1 MIIERLDQPPT
12 YTEFLSNH
20 LINNKPALIGGKDLA
35 ESWPAF
41 HLWGNEGNVNWDYL
55 VDTYGAQSVSVFDC
69 HASSTDPCAEETALS
84 EVIGRWLSVEHVAVD
99 KNQPLLY
106 VKDWHL
112 ARWVSRNP
120 TAQPFYTT
128 PSLFADDW
136 LNYHYCTFTDDDF
149 RFVYFGIQGT
159 STPFHKDVYDS
170 YSWSTNVVG
179 RKLWTFWAPDDK
191 DGRQPGIEVIQEA
204 GETVFVYVASLS
216 SSQNLLPELNC
227 FPSPSGWFHAV
238 ENLTTCISINHNWS
252 NSVNLPS
259 MYDAICRRILD
270 VELEL
275 EDVRELL
282 SSNAQNQEWEVEW
295 MNIVQDVLEK
305 DAGWK

>member
-1 MIIERLDQPPT
+1 MIIERLDQSPT
-12 YTEFLSNH
+12 YTEFLNNH
-20 LINNKPALIGGKDLA
+20 LISNKPALIGKDLA

-41 HLWGNEGNVNWDYL
+41 HLWGNEDNVNWDYL
-55 VDTYGAQSVSVFDC
+55 VDTYGTQTVSVTNC
-69 HASSTDPCAEETALS
+69 RASSTDPCTEETTLR
-84 EVIGRWLSVEHVAVD
+84 EVIGRWLSVGHATVD
-99 KNQPLLY
+99 KDRPLLY
-106 VKDWHL
+106 IKDWHL
-112 ARWVSRNP
+112 ARWVSCNP
-120 TAQPFYTT
+120 TTQPFYTT

-179 RKLWTFWAPDDK
+179 RKLWTFWTPDDEVR
-191 DGRQPGIEVIQEA
+191 RQPGIELIQEV
-204 GETVFVYVASLS
+204 GETIFVYVT

-227 FPSPSGWFHAV
+227 SSSPSGWFHTV
-238 ENLTTCISINHNWS
+238 ENLTTCISINHNWC

-259 MYDAICRRILD
+259 MYRAICRRI
-270 VELEL
+270 VEVEREL

-282 SSNAQNQEWEVEW
+282 SSNSQTQDWKVEW
-295 MNIVQDVLEK
+295 MNVVQDVLEK